1 MTPPVPTVTLAAPVL
16 SPGNVAHPQFSVTDS
31 EAGVSFVCS
40 VTGPT
45 SVPASAISCGPTTTV
60 DLSGPGRQV
69 IQNRVELGWEARV
82 VRHKHP

>member
-1 MTPPVPTVTLAAPVL
+1 MAKRVAAPGRPEFL
-16 SPGNVAHPQFSVTDS
+16 LGR
-31 EAGVSFVCS
+31 AGRWATR
-40 VTGPT
+40 TG
-45 SVPASAISCGPTTTV
+45 SGAAA